1 MHSHEITVGLS
12 FLLGALHA
20 LEPGHGK
27 SAMFVYLL
35 GNRRATWHAILMGLT
50 TAATHSVSLL
60 GVAAMVHLAHHVLT
74 GDHHHEH
81 DVSNVLQWVSAVLV
95 LLVGTVMF
103 VRARRSTTGSSCSC
117 GHHRKAHHPNCQH
130 GGDAQTQ
137 EEPASTEAT
146 RPGGYRTTA
155 LLGLA
160 VGLLP
165 CPSALAA
172 YFGGLSAGH
181 PATAYLIVLLFGAGM
196 AISLSTVGIALQYF
210 GARASRLVQSGS
222 GIPWGYVRAVLILGI
237 GLFHLTRLVFDGG
250 TA

>member
-12 FLLGALHA
+12 FLLGALPA

-27 SAMFVYLL
+27 SAMFIYLL

-60 GVAAMVHLAHHVLT
+60 GVAALVHLAHHVLT

-81 DVSNVLQWVSAVLV
+81 YVSQVLQWVSAVLV
-95 LLVGTVMF
+95 LLVGAVMF
-103 VRARRSTTGSSCSC
+103 VRAGRATGSSCSC
-117 GHHRKAHHPNCQH
+117 GHHRQAHHPNCQH
-130 GGDAQTQ
+130 GGDARA
-137 EEPASTEAT
+137 EGVPASNEAT

-196 AISLSTVGIALQYF
+196 AISLSTVGIALQHF
-210 GARASRLVQSGS
+210 GARASRLMQSSS

-237 GLFHLTRLVFDGG
+237 GLFHVTRLVFDGG